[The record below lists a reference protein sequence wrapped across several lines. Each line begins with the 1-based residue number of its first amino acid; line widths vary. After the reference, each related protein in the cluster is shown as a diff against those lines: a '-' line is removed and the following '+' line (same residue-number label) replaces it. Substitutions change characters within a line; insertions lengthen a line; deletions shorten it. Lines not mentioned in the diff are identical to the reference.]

1 MSRTHVARLNSLTSL
16 QVYAN
21 EFARW
26 AWFFIGGLCYLQ
38 RNLHSVQAPL
48 SLGIAGYIHTR
59 RKQETQLS
67 KQASF
72 LDIKFRVTRDVLGE
86 YQDQMTQSIT
96 LMERTKKEV
105 DTLTK
110 DLSVAKTFV
119 EKKKSDVATC
129 RGDRKRLTDEIAAA
143 TSENKHI
150 QSEFV
155 KEKTQWASELASL
168 KRQLEQ
174 QSTLCKYIDK
184 NSEEGRKLCNI
195 SEEPQK
201 PKPNEPNV
209 EKPKAEM
216 GSNVPT
222 GHILLIAACLLNTAA
237 PTLSVN
243 RGECTFNTKAT
254 CEYQGQVFG
263 IGESW
268 ITKDCYQCVCMEP
281 FGVGCC
287 DHNSL
292 PVDYPEWCEVIRK
305 PDSCISIWCPSLNNI
320 KNGHQNTS
328 RHDQRRITPMT
339 LVSLVFENKCETEN
353 EKHGR
358 GGINWKYHVA

>member
-21 EFARW
+21 EFA
-26 AWFFIGGLCYLQ
+26 
-38 RNLHSVQAPL
+38 

-209 EKPKAEM
+209 EKPKAE
-216 GSNVPT
+216 VP
-222 GHILLIAACLLNTAA
+222 
-237 PTLSVN
+237 
-243 RGECTFNTKAT
+243 KA
-254 CEYQGQVFG
+254 EEPKAEEPKAEQPK
-263 IGESW
+263 
-268 ITKDCYQCVCMEP
+268 KDVE
-281 FGVGCC
+281 
-287 DHNSL
+287 
-292 PVDYPEWCEVIRK
+292 
-305 PDSCISIWCPSLNNI
+305 
-320 KNGHQNTS
+320 
-328 RHDQRRITPMT
+328 
-339 LVSLVFENKCETEN
+339 
-353 EKHGR
+353 
-358 GGINWKYHVA
+358 